1 MKRMEKYI
9 PNLLLTMI
17 LVFALIGLEGIMF
30 AKNQLMRSEPYIDAV
45 DTNDVALKSMN
56 AIEKY
61 FSDSESYSRIPADVY
76 MSAITEKDV
85 KNMIEMKINNVFDYK
100 VLAYLGCWV
109 WLTLAIRN

>member
-76 MSAITEKDV
+76 MPAITEKDV
-85 KNMIEMKINNVFDYK
+85 KKHD
-100 VLAYLGCWV
+100 
-109 WLTLAIRN
+109 